1 MREDEAQRVDGT
13 VGESA
18 GAGAESLGA
27 LLKRTRAARGLSVEQ
42 LAAELRIEPGRLS
55 ALEAGDFGAF
65 GAAVFVKGYLKQYSQ
80 RLGLDYAELL
90 ARYERAVGVEQM
102 PIVHRTGTRWRE
114 ERRGS
119 RWLIIVLGALIA
131 ASAYLLWTNGVVE
144 DLVRAQRQDPDTDRA
159 VPATEPERPVA
170 AQPQTAAAPR
180 EIVPIPAAPA
190 SESERSDPRVVDD
203 SGIVPLDDAASALAS
218 EAPAVE
224 TQPAPAAASARPPGH
239 AGIAIAT
246 RDDSWVEIIDG
257 AGERLY
263 YGLARAGETL
273 SLDGR
278 PPLSFVLGNAAAVE
292 LTVSGQ
298 RYAFPEGSVA
308 GNVARFTVTEVGL
321 TRE

>member
-18 GAGAESLGA
+18 DAGTESLGA
-27 LLKRTRAARGLSVEQ
+27 LLKRTRAAGGLSVEQ

-65 GAAVFVKGYLKQYSQ
+65 GAPVFVKGYLKQYSQ

-90 ARYERAVGVEQM
+90 ARYEQAVGVEQM

-119 RWLIIVLGALIA
+119 RWLILVVGTLIA
-131 ASAYLLWTNGVVE
+131 ASAYLLWSNGAVE
-144 DLVRAQRQDPDTDRA
+144 DLVRVQWRAPAADREM
-159 VPATEPERPVA
+159 PAPEPERPVA
-170 AQPQTAAAPR
+170 AQSRTTAAPAPVFER
-180 EIVPIPAAPA
+180 SDPPVFEAGDVTPPADTASAPGFEAQAVEPQAVGAPPAPAAPA
-190 SESERSDPRVVDD
+190 TP
-203 SGIVPLDDAASALAS
+203 
-218 EAPAVE
+218 
-224 TQPAPAAASARPPGH
+224 PPGH
-239 AGIAIAT
+239 AGISIAT
-246 RDDSWVEIIDG
+246 REDSWVEIVDG
-257 AGERLY
+257 DGGRLY

-278 PPLSFVLGNAAAVE
+278 PPLSFVLGNASAVE
-292 LTVSGQ
+292 LAVSGQ

-308 GNVARFTVTEVGL
+308 GNVARFTVTEVGGL